1 MKVKKAY
8 KFTWWL
14 LLLGGIFTFLK
25 GFDYEE
31 AIFLGIVLILLK
43 MSKKSFH
50 RRSIPFDWF
59 ATLVLSIFILLGG
72 IFFYLSHII
81 IMDFF

>member
-1 MKVKKAY
+1 MKKL
-8 KFTWWL
+8 F
-14 LLLGGIFTFLK
+14 
-25 GFDYEE
+25 
-31 AIFLGIVLILLK
+31 FLGIVLILLK

-72 IFFYLSHII
+72 IFFILNYLIL
-81 IMDFF
+81 

>member
-1 MKVKKAY
+1 MKKL
-8 KFTWWL
+8 F
-14 LLLGGIFTFLK
+14 
-25 GFDYEE
+25 
-31 AIFLGIVLILLK
+31 FLGIVLILLK

-72 IFFYLSHII
+72 IFLFKLSHII